1 MKVPPWRREKLVKP
15 HHHPLCFSRSFMPSH
30 GVCPSLKCETFH
42 WFALGSLSNR
52 QTSAQSTRKHGLSV
66 LYLSEQGH
74 NSAIAKVIHLC
85 VLCAIGIWKVKF
97 ARTKNKRY
105 RLLGCSQVRGGLQ
118 QSYSTFPLHP
128 TPACF
133 TGSRHSDFFTSVAL
147 FTYHSI

>member
-1 MKVPPWRREKLVKP
+1 M
-15 HHHPLCFSRSFMPSH
+15 SSH
-30 GVCPSLKCETFH
+30 GVCPSLKCEIFH

-97 ARTKNKRY
+97 ARIKNKRY

-118 QSYSTFPLHP
+118 QSYSTLPLHP
-128 TPACF
+128 TPSCF
-133 TGSRHSDFFTSVAL
+133 TGSRHSDFFASVAL